1 MHECP
6 PPPPPILDFQV
17 NDTGQVL
24 PRINP
29 ALRHGLARRGDTTNH
44 SHVKFDT
51 SGLIVIN
58 GGVIKAFLKIAF
70 YGLVVTRYKVC
81 CT

>member
-1 MHECP
+1 MSAP
-6 PPPPPILDFQV
+6 PSPILEFQV

-24 PRINP
+24 PRTNL

-44 SHVKFDT
+44 SHVKCDT